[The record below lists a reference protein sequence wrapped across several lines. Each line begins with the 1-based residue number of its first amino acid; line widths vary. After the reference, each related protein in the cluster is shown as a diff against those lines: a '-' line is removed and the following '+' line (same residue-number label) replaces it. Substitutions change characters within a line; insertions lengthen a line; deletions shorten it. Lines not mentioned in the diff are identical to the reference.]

1 MNQGLKYTGKL
12 CYERK
17 LTLSWHIKPLSY
29 KTFLRTVILCIF
41 RIIPHDISRKDDHIG
56 PQRVEDVRRKL
67 MSKIQTNVMQDRN
80 RVLAERR
87 SRGWEPD
94 ENSPLIRSLGAT
106 DDSSDAISFDN
117 ASHHSLPFMVRN
129 K

>member
-1 MNQGLKYTGKL
+1 MQ
-12 CYERK
+12 
-17 LTLSWHIKPLSY
+17 
-29 KTFLRTVILCIF
+29 FF

-94 ENSPLIRSLGAT
+94 ENSPLIRGRGAT

-117 ASHHSLPFMVRN
+117 ASHHSLPFMVCS